1 MKQYKFN
8 KPLIETALPVRD
20 TRAYYVNIDEK
31 TNELA
36 NIMEFKDGQWQVKYF
51 IDDVATW
58 ERSSAKLDIPN
69 KIKLNPN
76 GIITAWLQGD
86 SEYKNKVKQAADDFS
101 YIIGE
106 LKALTN
112 VLSTAIPMLSGIVD
126 DVEAS
131 GATEAASTITTV
143 VNSLKDKAFSDL
155 INGNAIE
162 HLKALNVA
170 INNENTSKNTNN

>member
-1 MKQYKFN
+1 MKQYKFD
-8 KPLIETALPVRD
+8 KPLVETALPVRD
-20 TRAYYVNIDEK
+20 TRAYYVDVDEK
-31 TNELA
+31 TGELA
-36 NIMEFKDGQWQVKYF
+36 NIMEFKDGQWQVKHF

-58 ERSSAKLDIPN
+58 ERSSARLDIPN

-76 GIITAWLQGD
+76 GIIAAWLKGSD
-86 SEYKNKVKQAADDFS
+86 YESAVKEAAYDFS

-126 DVEAS
+126 DVESS

-143 VNSLKDKAFSDL
+143 VNSLRDEAFSGL
-155 INGNAIE
+155 IDGDAVE
-162 HLKALNVA
+162 HLEALDVA
-170 INNENTSKNTNN
+170 INGETSEDTNSEE

>member
-20 TRAYYVNIDEK
+20 TRAYYVNVDEK

-36 NIMEFKDGQWQVKYF
+36 NIMEFKDGQWQVKHF

-126 DVEAS
+126 DVES
-131 GATEAASTITTV
+131 FGATEAASTITTV
-143 VNSLKDKAFSDL
+143 VNSLRDKAFSDL

-162 HLKALNVA
+162 HLKALDIA

>member
-1 MKQYKFN
+1 MRQYKFD
-8 KPLIETALPVRD
+8 KPLIETTLPVRD
-20 TRAYYVNIDEK
+20 TRAYYVNVDEK

-36 NIMEFKDGQWQVKYF
+36 NIMEFKDGQWQVKHF

-58 ERSSAKLDIPN
+58 KRSSAKLDIPN

-106 LKALTN
+106 LKAFTN

-126 DVEAS
+126 DVES
-131 GATEAASTITTV
+131 FGATEAASTITTV
-143 VNSLKDKAFSDL
+143 VNSLRDEAFSGLIDGDAVEHL
-155 INGNAIE
+155 EALDAAINGE
-162 HLKALNVA
+162 
-170 INNENTSKNTNN
+170 TSKDTNS

>member
-1 MKQYKFN
+1 MKQYKFD

-20 TRAYYVNIDEK
+20 TRAYYVNVDEK

-36 NIMEFKDGQWQVKYF
+36 NIMEFKDGQWQVKHF

-76 GIITAWLQGD
+76 GIIAAWLQGD
-86 SEYKNKVKQAADDFS
+86 SEYKNKVKKAAYDFS

-112 VLSTAIPMLSGIVD
+112 VLSTAIPMLSGIID
-126 DVEAS
+126 DVESS
-131 GATEAASTITTV
+131 GATEAASIITIV
-143 VNSLKDKAFSDL
+143 INSLRDEAFSNL
-155 INGNAIE
+155 IDGDAVE
-162 HLKALNVA
+162 HLEALDAA
-170 INNENTSKNTNN
+170 INNKK

>member
-1 MKQYKFN
+1 MKQYKFD

-20 TRAYYVNIDEK
+20 TRAYYVNVYEK

-58 ERSSAKLDIPN
+58 ERSSTKLDIPN

-86 SEYKNKVKQAADDFS
+86 SEYKNKVKKAAYDFS

-112 VLSTAIPMLSGIVD
+112 VLSTAIPMLSGIID
-126 DVEAS
+126 DVESS
-131 GATEAASTITTV
+131 GATEAASIITIV
-143 VNSLKDKAFSDL
+143 INSLRDEAFSNL
-155 INGNAIE
+155 IDGDAVE
-162 HLKALNVA
+162 HLEALDAA
-170 INNENTSKNTNN
+170 INNKK

>member
-1 MKQYKFN
+1 MKQYKFD
-8 KPLIETALPVRD
+8 KPLIETALPARD
-20 TRAYYVNIDEK
+20 TKAYYVNVDEK

-36 NIMEFKDGQWQVKYF
+36 NIIEFKDGQWQVKHS
-51 IDDVATW
+51 IDDIATW

-76 GIITAWLQGD
+76 GIITAWLQGN

-112 VLSTAIPMLSGIVD
+112 VLRTAIPMLSGIVD
-126 DVEAS
+126 DVES
-131 GATEAASTITTV
+131 FGATEAASTITTV
-143 VNSLKDKAFSDL
+143 VNSLRDKVFSDL
-155 INGNAIE
+155 IDGDAVE
-162 HLKALNVA
+162 HLEAIDAA
-170 INNENTSKNTNN
+170 INNKNK